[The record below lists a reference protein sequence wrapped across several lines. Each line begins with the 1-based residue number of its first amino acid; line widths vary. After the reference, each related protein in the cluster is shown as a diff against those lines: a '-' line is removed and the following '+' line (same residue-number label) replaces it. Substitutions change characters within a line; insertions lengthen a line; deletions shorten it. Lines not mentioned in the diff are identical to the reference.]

1 MQIFSNA
8 NFNFIRW
15 RWHAIILSLVVIA
28 AGLVAIATRGLPLGI
43 DFSGGT
49 FLVAQFEQPVTT
61 QQVRDAVSSLPGDE
75 VVQQFD
81 DPARN
86 QISIRLQ
93 RAEGSDSAD
102 ALEQGSREV
111 TALLQKGGLPKFEIV
126 QR

>member
-81 DPARN
+81 DPAGFLKA
-86 QISIRLQ
+86 IRKHTGGTTKYV
-93 RAEGSDSAD
+93 EMP
-102 ALEQGSREV
+102 RER
-111 TALLQKGGLPKFEIV
+111 E
-126 QR
+126 RE